1 MAIPLMAIISGLGLL
16 GSAAK
21 KLDKMTEVD
30 PAGVNKK
37 DESEGSITDDAQN
50 ILALYEKVKGG
61 QVTLSDE
68 EQKFIK
74 KFDPREIA
82 SVVIKSGQPLDSV
95 DLRSVLSMIPQDCLT
110 GLPEIDFDG
119 DFGNTP
125 EEAEIL
131 NRYADVVH
139 NYYYE
144 YKPQSGENPDVT
156 HTGSMAQEIERVDP
170 ALIKVGPR
178 GKMVDTPRLTLTNT
192 GAIGTLAR
200 KTEGLEQQVASLQ
213 MQVEELL
220 RRT

>member
-1 MAIPLMAIISGLGLL
+1 MAIPLGLIISGLGLL
-16 GSAAK
+16 GSTAK
-21 KLDKMTEVD
+21 KIDKMTEID

-37 DESEGSITDDAQN
+37 NESPVSIADDAGK
-50 ILALYEKVKGG
+50 ILELYEKVSGKN
-61 QVTLSDE
+61 VTLSDE
-68 EQKFIK
+68 EQKFIRR
-74 KFDPREIA
+74 FDPREIA
-82 SVVIKSGQPLDSV
+82 SVVIKSGQPLDAV
-95 DLRSVLSMIPQDCLT
+95 DLRSVLSMIPKDYLT
-110 GLPEIDFDG
+110 GLPEIDLDG

-144 YKPQSGENPDVT
+144 YKPQSGEDPEIT

-170 ALIKVGPR
+170 ALIKVGPK
-178 GKMVDTPRLTLTNT
+178 GKMVDTSRLALTNT
-192 GAIGTLAR
+192 GAISTLAR

-220 RRT
+220 RKT